1 MMNIGERIK
10 EAIGTNLGWKLADN
24 PQTVGV
30 NKPNVLCCGEHFAIV
45 TCTEDDTPYVEA
57 MKEIV
62 TNEDED
68 TVKFVVKQ
76 KGARVPAGKGFGDR
90 VWRENSEHGGI
101 EVSFA
106 KRPDE
111 SERDTLKQLGFRWSR
126 MSGVWYLPLKKMGD
140 GVAQF
145 LAAGNFK
152 KVEGV

>member
-1 MMNIGERIK
+1 MNIGEKIRT
-10 EAIGTNLGWKLADN
+10 AIGENLGWKLADN
-24 PQTVGV
+24 PQTVGL
-30 NKPNVLCCGEHFAIV
+30 NKPNVLCCGEHYAIV
-45 TCTEDDTPYVEA
+45 TCFDEDTPYLQA
-57 MKEIV
+57 MQEIV
-62 TNEDED
+62 QNEDED
-68 TVKFVVKQ
+68 TVKYIAKQ
-76 KGARVPAGKGFGDR
+76 RGARVPAGKGFGDR

-111 SERDTLKQLGFRWSR
+111 NERATLKALGFRWSR

>member
-1 MMNIGERIK
+1 MNIGERIK
-10 EAIGTNLGWKLADN
+10 QAIGENLGWKLAEN

-30 NKPNVLCCGEHFAIV
+30 NKPNVLCCGEHYAIV
-45 TCTEDDTPYVEA
+45 TCMDDDMPYTEA
-57 MKEIV
+57 MVDIV
-62 TNEDED
+62 SDHADDRVRFIT
-68 TVKFVVKQ
+68 KSKC
-76 KGARVPAGKGFGDR
+76 ARVPAGKGFGDR
-90 VWRENSEHGGI
+90 VCRENSEHGGI

-111 SERDTLKQLGFRWSR
+111 SERATLKQLGFRWSR

>member
-1 MMNIGERIK
+1 MNIGDRIK
-10 EAIGTNLGWKLADN
+10 EAIVTNLGWKLADK
-24 PQTVGV
+24 PQEVGV
-30 NKPNVLCCGEHFAIV
+30 NKPNVLCCGEHYAIV
-45 TCTEDDTPYVEA
+45 TCFDEDTPYLQA
-57 MKEIV
+57 MQEIV
-62 TNEDED
+62 QNEDED
-68 TVKFVVKQ
+68 TVKYIAKQ
-76 KGARVPAGKGFGDR
+76 KGARVPAGNGFGDR

-111 SERDTLKQLGFRWSR
+111 SERATLKQLGFRWSR

>member
-1 MMNIGERIK
+1 MNIGERIK
-10 EAIGTNLGWKLADN
+10 QAIGENLGWKLAEN

-30 NKPNVLCCGEHFAIV
+30 NKPNVLCCGEHYAIV
-45 TCTEDDTPYVEA
+45 TCMDDDMPYTEA
-57 MKEIV
+57 MVDIV
-62 TNEDED
+62 SDHAD
-68 TVKFVVKQ
+68 DRVRFIAKSKC
-76 KGARVPAGKGFGDR
+76 ARVPAGKGFGDR

-111 SERDTLKQLGFRWSR
+111 SERATMKQLGFRWSR

-140 GVAQF
+140 VVAQF